1 MNLLFFISLL
11 YSYAYASISD
21 CSNGQSLFQIT
32 KLGLVPDP
40 PVIGQDVYLTLV
52 FENPEN
58 EVSDGSVETTIA
70 INGIPYLPSTSSL
83 CDSTKCPI
91 LQGENDRSTSSVWP
105 DIHGKVDTTIQWKKP
120 SGELLLCL
128 HTTVRVEATENLRGR
143 EK

>member
-40 PVIGQDVYLTLV
+40 PVIGKDVYLTLV

-58 EVSDGSVETTIA
+58 EVSDGSVETTVS
-70 INGIPYLPSTSSL
+70 INGIPYLPSTSPL

-91 LQGENDRSTSSVWP
+91 IQGENDRSTSSVWP
-105 DIHGKVDTTIQWKKP
+105 DISGKVDTTIHWKKP

-128 HTTVRVEATENLRGR
+128 HTTVRVSTTENLRGR
-143 EK
+143 EN